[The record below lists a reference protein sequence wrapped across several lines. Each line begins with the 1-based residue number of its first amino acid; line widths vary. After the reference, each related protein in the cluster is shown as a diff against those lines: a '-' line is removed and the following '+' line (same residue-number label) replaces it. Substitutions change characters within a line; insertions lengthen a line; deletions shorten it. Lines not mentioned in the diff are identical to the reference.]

1 MVQRAIRIVLQAR
14 TDSARLPGK
23 SLLPLA
29 GIPLAVLAGRRLA
42 NTGIDTVLATSDR
55 HTDDAVAHAAAAAG
69 LSVFR
74 GSTDDV
80 LDRVL
85 RACEDLP
92 ANAIVVRATGDN
104 PIPDGT
110 LACELAEFLESSN
123 AQIAGIRWPESGQ
136 PYGVSLEAFRLGE
149 LRAKV
154 DRKLTDHDREHV
166 TPALWRSGRT
176 SVFQPDGTGDASHLR
191 GTIDQFDDYLRIEP
205 IFREET
211 APVSIGWQELVARLA
226 RLEGQPDF
234 LIESRNTHLGRQ
246 SELVLGTAQIGL
258 DYGRGQVR
266 TRPDRSDAVRVIRS
280 AIEHGIT
287 HIDTARAY
295 GVSETIVGEAIA
307 GGWEQRVSVVTKLAP
322 DLATKNAA
330 EREVELAAENSV
342 YRSLKELRLSR
353 LDTLLLHR
361 PEHRKAWNG
370 ACWKRVLK
378 LKQEGLIRALGV
390 SVSTPAEMATAAQD
404 EDVELIQFPCNILDN
419 RWDKTVAHIRH
430 NRRESVVLHARSV
443 LLQGLLGHR
452 DLALW
457 PDVQVDPAN
466 IVDWLESVASELGQS
481 SVKELAIAFM
491 RAKRHVDAL
500 VLGIPSLDL
509 LSDTLDLFRNQ
520 PLSLKQLD
528 CVMSQTPDLPNDL
541 LDPSRWPALPK

>member
-1 MVQRAIRIVLQAR
+1 M
-14 TDSARLPGK
+14 
-23 SLLPLA
+23 PLA